1 MWKPKRGK
9 AMKKLVNK
17 NFAALLLWTLILAM
31 GSSLSAT
38 STFAAALASNR
49 NQSPGVTQ
57 NSEAWLANQVR
68 HQLVMLPWYS
78 VFDNLEYSV
87 QGNKVILAGQVV
99 RPELKDEAASAVKHI
114 EGVEEV
120 ENQIEVLPVSNFDD
134 QIRRAELREIYSFPS
149 LPRYG
154 LGTIPGIHI
163 IVNNGHV
170 ILEGVVDNQTDK
182 NLAGLRANSVPNV
195 FSVTNNL
202 RVPGAS

>member
-1 MWKPKRGK
+1 MNKIP
-9 AMKKLVNK
+9 NK
-17 NFAALLLWTLILAM
+17 NFAAMLWILIFAM
-31 GSSLSAT
+31 SLGLSPTSS
-38 STFAAALASNR
+38 FAAAPASNSD
-49 NQSPGVTQ
+49 QSPSGTR

-87 QGNKVILAGQVV
+87 QGSKVILAGQVV
-99 RPELKDEAASAVKHI
+99 RPVLKDEAASVVKHI
-114 EGVEEV
+114 EGVQEV
-120 ENQIEVLPVSNFDD
+120 DNQIAVLPVSNFDD

-149 LPRYG
+149 LQRYA

-163 IVNNGHV
+163 IVNNGQV
-170 ILEGVVDNQTDK
+170 TLEGAVDNQADK
-182 NLAGLRANSVPNV
+182 DVAGLRANSVPNV

>member
-1 MWKPKRGK
+1 
-9 AMKKLVNK
+9 MKKAANK
-17 NFAALLLWTLILAM
+17 NFATFLWIFVLAM
-31 GSSLSAT
+31 SLGLSAT
-38 STFAAALASNR
+38 SSFAAASMSNHYP
-49 NQSPGVTQ
+49 SSSGPQ

-68 HQLVMLPWYS
+68 HQLVMLPWYT
-78 VFDNLEYSV
+78 VFDNLQYSV

-99 RPELKDEAASAVKHI
+99 RPVLKDDAASVVKHI

-120 ENQIEVLPVSNFDD
+120 DNQIEVLPVSSFDD

-149 LPRYG
+149 LQRYG
-154 LGTIPGIHI
+154 MGTIPGIHI

-170 ILEGVVDNQTDK
+170 TLEGMVDNQMDK

-202 RVPGAS
+202 RVQGAS

>member
-1 MWKPKRGK
+1 
-9 AMKKLVNK
+9 MKKSTSK
-17 NFAALLLWTLILAM
+17 NFAALLLWALILAM
-31 GSSLSAT
+31 GLSLLATSSL
-38 STFAAALASNR
+38 AAAPTSNE
-49 NQSPGVTQ
+49 NQSQNGTQ

-68 HQLVMLPWYS
+68 HQLVMLPWLS

-87 QGNKVILAGQVV
+87 QGNKVVLAGQVV
-99 RPELKDEAASAVKHI
+99 RPVLKDEAASAVKHI

-120 ENQIEVLPVSNFDD
+120 DNQIEVLPVSNFDD

-149 LPRYG
+149 LQRYG

-170 ILEGVVDNQTDK
+170 TLEGAVDNQTDK
-182 NLAGLRANSVPNV
+182 NVAGIRANSVPNV

-202 RVPGAS
+202 RVQGAS

>member
-1 MWKPKRGK
+1 
-9 AMKKLVNK
+9 MKKSAGS
-17 NFAALLLWTLILAM
+17 NFAALSLWTLVLAL
-31 GSSLSAT
+31 GLSLSAV
-38 STFAAALASNR
+38 SSFAAAPAANR
-49 NQSPGVTQ
+49 NPSPNGAQ
-57 NSEAWLANQVR
+57 NSEAWLAGQVR

-99 RPELKDEAASAVKHI
+99 RPVLKDEAASAVKHI
-114 EGVEEV
+114 EGVQEV
-120 ENQIEVLPVSNFDD
+120 DNQIEVLPVSNFDD

-149 LPRYG
+149 LQRYA

-170 ILEGVVDNQTDK
+170 TLEGAVDNQADK
-182 NLAGLRANSVPNV
+182 NVAGLRANSVPNV

>member
-1 MWKPKRGK
+1 
-9 AMKKLVNK
+9 MKKSASRNL
-17 NFAALLLWTLILAM
+17 AALLLWTLVLAL
-31 GSSLSAT
+31 GLSLSA
-38 STFAAALASNR
+38 SSSFAAAPASNR
-49 NQSPGVTQ
+49 NPTANGAQ
-57 NSEAWLANQVR
+57 NSEPWLANQVR

-87 QGNKVILAGQVV
+87 QGSKVILAGQVV
-99 RPELKDEAASAVKHI
+99 RPVLKDEAASAVKHI
-114 EGVEEV
+114 AGVEEV
-120 ENQIEVLPVSNFDD
+120 DNQIEVLPVSNFDD

-149 LPRYG
+149 LQRYA

-170 ILEGVVDNQTDK
+170 TLEGAVDNQADK
-182 NLAGLRANSVPNV
+182 DVAGLRANSVPNV

>member
-1 MWKPKRGK
+1 
-9 AMKKLVNK
+9 MKQFVDK
-17 NFAALLLWTLILAM
+17 NLAAAWLLWALILAT
-31 GSSLSAT
+31 GVSVSAT
-38 STFAAALASNR
+38 SSLAAASASNR
-49 NQSPGVTQ
+49 NQSPSGSQT
-57 NSEAWLANQVR
+57 SEAWLANQVR

-87 QGNKVILAGQVV
+87 QGNKVVLAGQVV
-99 RPELKDEAASAVKHI
+99 RPILKDEAASAVKHI

-120 ENQIEVLPVSNFDD
+120 DNQIEVLPVSNFDD

-149 LPRYG
+149 LQRYG

-182 NLAGLRANSVPNV
+182 NLAGLRAHSVPNV

-202 RVPGAS
+202 RVQGAG

>member
-1 MWKPKRGK
+1 
-9 AMKKLVNK
+9 MKKSISRNL
-17 NFAALLLWTLILAM
+17 AALLLWTLIFATGL
-31 GSSLSAT
+31 SLSAT
-38 STFAAALASNR
+38 SSSAAAPASNR
-49 NQSPGVTQ
+49 NQPPSAAQ

-87 QGNKVILAGQVV
+87 QGNKVVLAGQVV
-99 RPELKDEAASAVKHI
+99 RPVLKDEAASAVKHI

-120 ENQIEVLPVSNFDD
+120 DNQIEVLPVSNFDD

-149 LPRYG
+149 LQRYG

-163 IVNNGHV
+163 IVRNGHV
-170 ILEGVVDNQTDK
+170 TLEGMVDNQTDK

-202 RVPGAS
+202 RLQGAS

>member
-1 MWKPKRGK
+1 MIKV
-9 AMKKLVNK
+9 ASK
-17 NFAALLLWTLILAM
+17 NFAASLLMWIFVLAM
-31 GSSLSAT
+31 GLGLSAA
-38 STFAAALASNR
+38 SGFAAVPASNR
-49 NQSPGVTQ
+49 NQSPSGTQ
-57 NSEAWLANQVR
+57 TSEAWLANQVR

-87 QGNKVILAGQVV
+87 QGNKIVLAGQVV
-99 RPELKDEAASAVKHI
+99 RPVLKDEAASAVKHI
-114 EGVEEV
+114 DGVQEV
-120 ENQIEVLPVSNFDD
+120 DNQIEVLPVSNFDD

-149 LPRYG
+149 LQRYA

-170 ILEGVVDNQTDK
+170 TLEGAVDNSTDK

>member
-1 MWKPKRGK
+1 
-9 AMKKLVNK
+9 MKKSTSK

-31 GSSLSAT
+31 GLSLSAI
-38 STFAAALASNR
+38 SSLAAAPTSNK
-49 NQSPGVTQ
+49 NQSQNGTQ

-68 HQLVMLPWYS
+68 HQLVMLPWLS

-87 QGNKVILAGQVV
+87 QGNKVVLAGQVV
-99 RPELKDEAASAVKHI
+99 RPVLKDEAASAVKHI

-120 ENQIEVLPVSNFDD
+120 DNQIEVLPVSNFDD

-149 LPRYG
+149 LQRYG

-170 ILEGVVDNQTDK
+170 TLEGAVDNQTDK
-182 NLAGLRANSVPNV
+182 NVAGIRANSVPNV

-202 RVPGAS
+202 RVQGAS

>member
-1 MWKPKRGK
+1 
-9 AMKKLVNK
+9 MKKSAGS
-17 NFAALLLWTLILAM
+17 NFAALSLWTLVLAL
-31 GSSLSAT
+31 GLSLSAV
-38 STFAAALASNR
+38 SSFAAAPAANR
-49 NQSPGVTQ
+49 NPSPNGAQ
-57 NSEAWLANQVR
+57 NSEAWLAGQVR

-99 RPELKDEAASAVKHI
+99 RPVLKDEAASAVKDI
-114 EGVEEV
+114 EGVQEV
-120 ENQIEVLPVSNFDD
+120 DNQIEVLPVSNFDD

-149 LPRYG
+149 LQRYA

-170 ILEGVVDNQTDK
+170 TLEGAVDNQADK
-182 NLAGLRANSVPNV
+182 NVAGLRANSVPNV

>member
-1 MWKPKRGK
+1 M
-9 AMKKLVNK
+9 AMEQFVNK
-17 NFAALLLWTLILAM
+17 NLAAAWLLWALILAT
-31 GSSLSAT
+31 GVSVPATSSL
-38 STFAAALASNR
+38 AAASASNR
-49 NQSPGVTQ
+49 NQSPSGSQT
-57 NSEAWLANQVR
+57 SEAWLANQVR

-87 QGNKVILAGQVV
+87 QGNKVVLAGQVV
-99 RPELKDEAASAVKHI
+99 RPILKDEAASAVKHI

-120 ENQIEVLPVSNFDD
+120 DNQIEVLPVSNFDD

-149 LPRYG
+149 LQRYG

-182 NLAGLRANSVPNV
+182 YLAGLRAHSVPNV

-202 RVPGAS
+202 RVQGAG

>member
-1 MWKPKRGK
+1 
-9 AMKKLVNK
+9 MKKIASK
-17 NFAALLLWTLILAM
+17 NFAASLLWTLILAM
-31 GSSLSAT
+31 GLSLSAT
-38 STFAAALASNR
+38 SSFAAAPASNR
-49 NQSPGVTQ
+49 IQSPNRTQ

-68 HQLVMLPWYS
+68 HQLVMLPWLS

-87 QGNKVILAGQVV
+87 QGNKVVLAGQVV
-99 RPELKDEAASAVKHI
+99 RPVLKDEAASAVKHI

-120 ENQIEVLPVSNFDD
+120 DNQIEVLPVSNFDD

-149 LPRYG
+149 LQRYS

-170 ILEGVVDNQTDK
+170 TLEGVVDNPTDK
-182 NLAGLRANSVPNV
+182 NVAGIRANSVPNV

-202 RVPGAS
+202 RVQGAS